1 MSSEERIDALEEVRD
16 VIASHNLPPIKQRKF
31 NGIFNA
37 MEMQIEDDDFSPEA
51 VEHLGNAVIA
61 VASAR
66 SQDHNVRVGNS
77 TGARRGRAAA
87 LGRSC

>member
-1 MSSEERIDALEEVRD
+1 MFPEERIDALEEVRD

-37 MEMQIEDDDFSPEA
+37 MEMQIEDDDFSPEV

-61 VASAR
+61 VAKEYRLATEPV
-66 SQDHNVRVGNS
+66 QE
-77 TGARRGRAAA
+77 A
-87 LGRSC
+87 LAVVYQTLKK

>member
-16 VIASHNLPPIKQRKF
+16 VIASQNLPPIKQRKF

-37 MEMQIEDDDFSPEA
+37 MEMQIEDDDFNVEA

-61 VASAR
+61 VAKGYR
-66 SQDHNVRVGNS
+66 LNTQHVEE
-77 TGARRGRAAA
+77 A
-87 LGRSC
+87 LAVVYHCLKRQ

>member
-1 MSSEERIDALEEVRD
+1 MMSSEERIDALEEVRD

-37 MEMQIEDDDFSPEA
+37 IEMQIEDDDFNLEA

-61 VASAR
+61 VAKEYRLAT
-66 SQDHNVRVGNS
+66 QPIEE
-77 TGARRGRAAA
+77 A
-87 LGRSC
+87 LAIVYQSLK

>member
-1 MSSEERIDALEEVRD
+1 MMSSEERIDALEEVRD

-37 MEMQIEDDDFSPEA
+37 IEMQIEDDDFNLEA

-61 VASAR
+61 VAKEH
-66 SQDHNVRVGNS
+66 QL
-77 TGARRGRAAA
+77 TIQPIEEA
-87 LGRSC
+87 LAVVYDSLKK

>member
-1 MSSEERIDALEEVRD
+1 MSSEERIETLEEVRD
-16 VIASHNLPPIKQRKF
+16 VIASHNLPPVKQHKF

-61 VASAR
+61 VAKAYR
-66 SQDHNVRVGNS
+66 LDTRHVE
-77 TGARRGRAAA
+77 AA
-87 LGRSC
+87 LAMVYQCLKGT

>member
-1 MSSEERIDALEEVRD
+1 MSYEERIDTLDEVRD

-37 MEMQIEDDDFSPEA
+37 MEMQIEDDDFNLEA

-61 VASAR
+61 VAKEYRLAT
-66 SQDHNVRVGNS
+66 QPIEE
-77 TGARRGRAAA
+77 A
-87 LGRSC
+87 LAIVYQSLK

>member
-37 MEMQIEDDDFSPEA
+37 MEMQIEDEDFSLEV

-61 VASAR
+61 VAKEYRLATQS
-66 SQDHNVRVGNS
+66 VKE
-77 TGARRGRAAA
+77 A
-87 LGRSC
+87 LATVYQSLKK

>member
-1 MSSEERIDALEEVRD
+1 MFPEERIDTLEAVRD

-51 VEHLGNAVIA
+51 VEHLGKAVIA
-61 VASAR
+61 VAKEYR
-66 SQDHNVRVGNS
+66 LNTRRVEE
-77 TGARRGRAAA
+77 A
-87 LGRSC
+87 LAMVYQRLKK

>member
-51 VEHLGNAVIA
+51 VKHLGNAVIA
-61 VASAR
+61 VAKEYR
-66 SQDHNVRVGNS
+66 LNTRHVEE
-77 TGARRGRAAA
+77 A
-87 LGRSC
+87 LAMVYQTLKK

>member
-1 MSSEERIDALEEVRD
+1 MSPEERIDALEEVRD

-37 MEMQIEDDDFSPEA
+37 IEMQIEDDDFSPEA

-61 VASAR
+61 VAKKYRLAT
-66 SQDHNVRVGNS
+66 QPVQE
-77 TGARRGRAAA
+77 A
-87 LGRSC
+87 LAMVYQSLKK

>member
-16 VIASHNLPPIKQRKF
+16 IIASHSLPPIKQRKF

-37 MEMQIEDDDFSPEA
+37 MEMQIEDDDFNLEA

-61 VASAR
+61 VAKEYRLAT
-66 SQDHNVRVGNS
+66 QPIEE
-77 TGARRGRAAA
+77 A
-87 LGRSC
+87 LAIVYQSLK

>member
-1 MSSEERIDALEEVRD
+1 MFSEERIDALEEVRD

-37 MEMQIEDDDFSPEA
+37 MEMQIEDEDFSLEV

-61 VASAR
+61 VAKEYRLAT
-66 SQDHNVRVGNS
+66 QPVEE
-77 TGARRGRAAA
+77 A
-87 LGRSC
+87 LAMVYQSLKRT